1 MNYYTI
7 YPKLPSAAKMYLEG
21 SAAICQWRQGLLFLN
36 LRVLMQIGFNKKA
49 ELKTETQGAFLLA
62 SE

>member
-21 SAAICQWRQGLLFLN
+21 SAATCQWWQSLLFLI
-36 LRVLMQIGFNKKA
+36 LRVLMQIGFNRKA
-49 ELKTETQGAFLLA
+49 E
-62 SE
+62 

>member
-21 SAAICQWRQGLLFLN
+21 SAATCQWWQGLLFFKPESVNADWL
-36 LRVLMQIGFNKKA
+36 Q
-49 ELKTETQGAFLLA
+49 
-62 SE
+62 

>member
-21 SAAICQWRQGLLFLN
+21 SAATCQLWQGLLFLN
-36 LRVLMQIGFNKKA
+36 LRVLMQIGFHRKA
-49 ELKTETQGAFLLA
+49 E
-62 SE
+62 

>member
-21 SAAICQWRQGLLFLN
+21 SAATYPWRQSQLFLN
-36 LRVLMQIGFNKKA
+36 LRVLMQTGFNRKA
-49 ELKTETQGAFLLA
+49 E
-62 SE
+62 

>member
-21 SAAICQWRQGLLFLN
+21 SAATCQWRQGLSFLN
-36 LRVLMQIGFNKKA
+36 LRVLMQIGFNRKA
-49 ELKTETQGAFLLA
+49 E
-62 SE
+62 